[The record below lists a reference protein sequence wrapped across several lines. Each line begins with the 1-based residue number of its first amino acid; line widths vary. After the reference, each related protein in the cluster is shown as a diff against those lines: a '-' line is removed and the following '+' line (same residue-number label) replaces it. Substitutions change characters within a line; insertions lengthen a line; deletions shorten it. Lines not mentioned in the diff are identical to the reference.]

1 MINKNILIATSSFN
15 SKHLVQKL
23 KKLNFNIIKNPFGRK
38 LTKQELIKLL
48 KKNKISSVVAGL
60 ETYDKEVFDKSSIN
74 IISRVGSGTDN
85 IDLNEAKKNKVKI
98 FSTPKAPVDAVAELT
113 IGSIISLF
121 RNTIEMS
128 RNVNEKLW
136 IRKVGFLLNNKNIVL
151 VGYGR
156 IGRKVHQLLRPF
168 KTNVIV
174 VDPKLKKN
182 NKNILSL
189 DKALKMADLIS
200 FHVNIDKPIITFKNI
215 KNIKKGALL
224 VNTSRGNI
232 ISEKLLIYALQKKI
246 IKSAWL
252 DVFPT
257 EPYYGKL
264 LKKSE
269 LVLTPHIGSFT
280 YETRLLMEE
289 EAINNIIKYYS

>member
-15 SKHLVQKL
+15 SKHLIQKL

-232 ISEKLLIYALQKKI
+232 ISEKLLIYALQKK
-246 IKSAWL
+246 
-252 DVFPT
+252 
-257 EPYYGKL
+257 
-264 LKKSE
+264 
-269 LVLTPHIGSFT
+269 
-280 YETRLLMEE
+280 
-289 EAINNIIKYYS
+289 